1 MKKLN
6 RIKNQDSLL
15 GGVLLGLAEYLDVDV
30 TILRILAVAA
40 FFSPVPIV
48 IAYVISWII
57 MPKKQLSLMA
67 NNY

>member
-15 GGVLLGLAEYLDVDV
+15 GGVLLGLAEYLNVDV
-30 TILRILAVAA
+30 TILRIAAVAA
-40 FFSPVPIV
+40 FFSPIPVV
-48 IAYVISWII
+48 IPYIISWII
-57 MPKKQLSLMA
+57 MPQKQQVLMA

>member
-15 GGVLLGLAEYLDVDV
+15 GGVLLGLSEYLDVDV
-30 TILRILAVAA
+30 TILRILAVAS

-48 IAYVISWII
+48 ILYLLSWII
-57 MPKKQLSLMA
+57 MPKQHRMLMA
-67 NNY
+67 NYY